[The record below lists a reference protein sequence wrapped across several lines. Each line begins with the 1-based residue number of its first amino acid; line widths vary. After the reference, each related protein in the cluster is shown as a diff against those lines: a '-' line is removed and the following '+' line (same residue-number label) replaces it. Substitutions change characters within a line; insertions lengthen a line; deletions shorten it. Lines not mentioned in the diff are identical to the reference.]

1 MAITSVLSVA
11 EKADYETQVNKFNRE
26 LNDGKPPKSNSL
38 GKDDFL
44 KLLLTQ
50 LQHQDPT
57 APLEDKEFIAQM
69 AQFSSLEQMT
79 SMASDFAKLT
89 AMLAGSEAGSSLGKN
104 VEIVD
109 GESVAQGQV
118 SAVSRGAEP
127 QVLVNGTYYPWNN
140 VTKVFVE

>member
-1 MAITSVLSVA
+1 MALTSVLSA
-11 EKADYETQVNKFNRE
+11 TERADYEAQVNKFNRE
-26 LNDGKPPKSNSL
+26 LNDGKPPASQTL

-50 LQHQDPT
+50 LQHQDPS

-79 SMASDFAKLT
+79 SMAGDFAKLT
-89 AMLAGSEAGSSLGKN
+89 AMLAGSEASGSLGKN
-104 VEIVD
+104 VELVL
-109 GESVAQGQV
+109 GENVVQGPV
-118 SAVSRGAEP
+118 SAISRGAEP
-127 QVLVNGTYYPWNN
+127 QVLVEGVYYPWAS